1 MRVGR
6 ALVYG
11 AALLWIAAA
20 LGGSLYM
27 FVYESRPAPRS
38 ALAQVWPEQ
47 IGLARNP
54 GGFSLVMAVHPKC
67 SCTRASVAELNKLML
82 GFAGRV
88 HAVALVIKP
97 FELPDLWS
105 ESDVTARL
113 REIPNVEM
121 VRDLG
126 GAKAGAF
133 GAQSSGQI
141 LLYDPAGQLVFDGGI
156 TAFRGHEG
164 PSVGGETLKQLVAGT
179 GVAGT
184 HTKVFGCSLKE
195 KFCPARGTSGE
206 GHDHG
211 DDGNEV

>member
-1 MRVGR
+1 MRSGR
-6 ALVYG
+6 ALVHG
-11 AALLWIAAA
+11 AALLWIAAV

-27 FVYESRPAPRS
+27 FVYERRPAPRS
-38 ALAQVWPEQ
+38 ALAQTWPEQ
-47 IGLARNP
+47 SGLVRNP

-82 GFAGRV
+82 GWGGRV
-88 HAVALVIKP
+88 HAVALVVQP
-97 FELPDLWS
+97 FEVSDLWS

-113 REIPNVEM
+113 REIPNVEV

-141 LLYDPAGQLVFDGGI
+141 LLYDGAGRLAFEGGI

-164 PSVGGETLKQLVAGT
+164 PSVGGETMKQLVAGT
-179 GVAGT
+179 GGARV
-184 HTKVFGCSLKE
+184 HTQVFGCSLKD

-211 DDGNEV
+211 HDRHEI